1 MINLRKIFKIFFINI
16 LIFVLILVCFEFVL
30 YKIDKDKEPFFQLV
44 KNLNSVKFNSNYD
57 EIKKAKFFEQ
67 EKYGIPFKNFR
78 SPVIYKEKSNKPV
91 IVFGCSFAF
100 GLGLK
105 LNQTFHYKLS
115 KLMKRSVYN
124 RALCAWGT
132 QHMLYQLKQN
142 DFYNEFPEPE
152 YIIYLYISTHIE
164 RIYKYPFINKWG
176 SRSGYNYLR
185 YIDTKYGLKE
195 EKRCQFVPYSKIYNE
210 IILPKLMEA
219 EARKNG
225 FKLLEKHLTE
235 AKKEVDKHW
244 KNVKFV
250 ILDYE
255 ADNYFNNYREALNKE
270 NVEKLKK
277 EGFIVIKT
285 SELTDVKLGD
295 NFVIGG
301 EDKHPNE
308 AAWNLITP
316 LFVKKLQEYK

>member
-1 MINLRKIFKIFFINI
+1 MKKIFKI
-16 LIFVLILVCFEFVL
+16 IFVNIIILLLILVCFEFVL
-30 YKIDKDKEPFFQLV
+30 YKIDNAGDPFFQLV
-44 KNLNSVKFNSNYD
+44 KDLNALKYKEMYD
-57 EIKKAKFFEQ
+57 EIINAKYYEQDKK
-67 EKYGIPFKNFR
+67 GISYKNFR
-78 SPVIYKEKSNKPV
+78 RPLIYNESGLKP
-91 IVFGCSFAF
+91 IILFGCSFAW
-100 GLGLK
+100 GCQ
-105 LNQTFHYKLS
+105 LNESQTFHYKLS

-225 FKLLEKHLTE
+225 FKLLEKHLIE

-255 ADNYFNNYREALNKE
+255 ADNYFNNYREVLNKE

-295 NFVIGG
+295 NFVISGA
-301 EDKHPNE
+301 DKHPNE
-308 AAWNLITP
+308 AAWDLITP